1 MSSID
6 SATPFLSSAIFSVI
20 FKKTI
25 SDFPGACFFVQATLL
40 LIPIFVIFWI
50 DLFTKVPSDIK
61 NNPKKHDPDEI
72 TSHL

>member
-6 SATPFLSSAIFSVI
+6 SATPFISSAVFSVI

-25 SDFPGACFFVQATLL
+25 ADFPGACFFVQAVLL
-40 LIPIFVIFWI
+40 FIPIFVIFWI

-61 NNPKKHDPDEI
+61 NNSKQKEPDEI